1 METAQSHNSEPKRL
15 GWLQLTLIILFA
27 MVVTAG
33 VTLWLVKTYLFP
45 TQFTPVALTGEEQR
59 TLSRKLERLEIA
71 PPVAAADQS
80 GAVLQPQAY
89 SEAGASRDVHFSER
103 ELNSL
108 LAKNTDLARK
118 VAIDLSDDLIS
129 ARLLLPMDPDFPV
142 FGGKTLRAR
151 AGVEFAYENERP
163 IVKLRGVTI
172 MGVPI
177 PNAWLGGLK
186 NVDLVGEFGSDSGFW
201 KAFAD
206 GVAAVRVEEGTLM
219 LQLKE

>member
-1 METAQSHNSEPKRL
+1 
-15 GWLQLTLIILFA
+15 
-27 MVVTAG
+27 
-33 VTLWLVKTYLFP
+33 
-45 TQFTPVALTGEEQR
+45 
-59 TLSRKLERLEIA
+59 
-71 PPVAAADQS
+71 
-80 GAVLQPQAY
+80 VLQPQAY

>member
-1 METAQSHNSEPKRL
+1 MERVQSREAEPKRL

-33 VTLWLVKTYLFP
+33 ATLWLVKTYLFP
-45 TQFTPVALTGEEQR
+45 TQFTPVALSSEEQR
-59 TLSRKLERLEIA
+59 TLTTKLERLEISTPA
-71 PPVAAADQS
+71 GAGQS
-80 GAVLQPQAY
+80 GEALQPQAY
-89 SEAGASRDVHFSER
+89 SEAGASRDIRFSER

-186 NVDLVGEFGSDSGFW
+186 NVDLVSEFGNDAGFW

-206 GVAAVRVEEGTLM
+206 GVAAVKVEEGALM